1 MSDYKGL
8 VFPLYRDII
17 ERAVEQDKDVFVKF
31 SRRQIDEGEELYL
44 YESGENGRR
53 KIVAKAIVT
62 GSQHLKPSEVKENY
76 SDRVFQTEEE
86 LEDYIRGRG
95 NKEMLVIELEDLQY
109 LDHPVEAPG
118 NLTVAGLYLDD
129 ERYEKLKN
137 SL

>member
-1 MSDYKGL
+1 MSDYNGL

-53 KIVAKAIVT
+53 KIVAKATVT
-62 GSQHLKPSEVKENY
+62 SSQHLKPSKVKANY

-86 LEDYIRGRG
+86 LDEYTRGRG
-95 NKEMLVIELEDLQY
+95 NKEMLVLELDDPEY
-109 LDHPVEAPG
+109 LDQPVEAPG

-129 ERYEKLKN
+129 ERYEKLRN
-137 SL
+137 HL